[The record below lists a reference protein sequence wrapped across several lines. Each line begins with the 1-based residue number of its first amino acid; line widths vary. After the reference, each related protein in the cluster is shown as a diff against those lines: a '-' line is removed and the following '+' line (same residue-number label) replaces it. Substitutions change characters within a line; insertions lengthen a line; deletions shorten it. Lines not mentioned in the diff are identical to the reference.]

1 MQFTFNCIGFCWFDI
16 SLARVFLARIFY
28 SILIIFSHVDFMC
41 YSVYHISI
49 SSLDTNFNILEW
61 STSYKSYLRGD
72 KENNEEK
79 YQYTLYSWLEINIS
93 ET

>member
-1 MQFTFNCIGFCWFDI
+1 
-16 SLARVFLARIFY
+16 
-28 SILIIFSHVDFMC
+28 MC

-79 YQYTLYSWLEINIS
+79 YQYTLYSWWEINIS